1 MKIDLSMNNPLVLHI
16 TRFVVLILAQ
26 VFIFDSIL
34 LFGYIN
40 PFIYLLFLILYPVKV
55 NQQLFL
61 LLGFLL
67 GLTMDFFN
75 DTGGIHAASCLVL
88 AYVRPAVLKYSFGV
102 SYEYNTIKI
111 NHTTMSGRLTYIS
124 SLVVI
129 HHLIFYTL
137 EIFNLKHTL
146 FILKSALFSSIFT
159 ILLTLILMIIFST
172 KKS

>member
-1 MKIDLSMNNPLVLHI
+1 MKTGPSMNNPLVLHI

-26 VFIFDSIL
+26 VFIFDNIH
-34 LFGYIN
+34 LFGFISPFVYI
-40 PFIYLLFLILYPVKV
+40 LFLLLYPVKV

-61 LLGFLL
+61 FLGFLL
-67 GLTMDFFN
+67 GLTMDFFS
-75 DTGGIHAASCLVL
+75 DTGGIHAASCLML
-88 AYVRPAVLKYSFGV
+88 AYARPAVLKYSFGV

-124 SLVVI
+124 SLVVL

-159 ILLTLILMIIFST
+159 ILLSLILMIIFST